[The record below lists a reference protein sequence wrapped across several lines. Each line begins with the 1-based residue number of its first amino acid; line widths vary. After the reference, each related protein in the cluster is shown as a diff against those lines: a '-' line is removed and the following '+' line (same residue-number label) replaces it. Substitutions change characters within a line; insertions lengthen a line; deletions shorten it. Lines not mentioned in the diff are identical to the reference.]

1 MQIKSILKN
10 RSEIILDNINL
21 TIKRNEIIGLVGES
35 GSGKSMLGC
44 AILDMVPSGCSI
56 TSGSIVPYFKSTKHI
71 SDLRGINLAMISQDP
86 MQALNPLQS
95 IDTQF
100 KMILR
105 RRFSYD
111 KKKLKN
117 HILNWI
123 EKPHLHEIP
132 NVLDRYPHQLSGGQ
146 MQRVMIAMAM
156 SIDPDFIVAD
166 EITTGL
172 DAGIKMEILN

>member
-1 MQIKSILKN
+1 MQIKSIRKN

-56 TSGSIVPYFKSTKHI
+56 TSGSIVPYFKSTKNI

-95 IDTQF
+95 NYTQF

-105 RRFSYD
+105 RLFFSIISRVG
-111 KKKLKN
+111 N
-117 HILNWI
+117 HKSTRII
-123 EKPHLHEIP
+123 
-132 NVLDRYPHQLSGGQ
+132 VLDKCFGS
-146 MQRVMIAMAM
+146 
-156 SIDPDFIVAD
+156 
-166 EITTGL
+166 E
-172 DAGIKMEILN
+172 GILE